1 LGVLYKLL
9 RGGGTSDVGFV
20 GFDGKGLCMEKIL
33 HIFCNLEKHIISLR
47 GESFRLDC
55 NYVDATEDAFYN

>member
-1 LGVLYKLL
+1 
-9 RGGGTSDVGFV
+9 VGFV